1 MSKKLTEPRVVTDNN
16 NDPVCI
22 LPMGFDLTDERR
34 DYIWS
39 YHEEVK
45 RFISHAELLQMFK
58 DEPALVATQEISEP
72 NDQATG

>member
-1 MSKKLTEPRVVTDNN
+1 MSKKLKEPRVVTDSN

-22 LPMGFDLTDERR
+22 LPIGFDLTDERW

-45 RFISHAELLQMFK
+45 RFISHAELLQMFS
-58 DEPALVATQEISEP
+58 DEPALVPTQEISEQS
-72 NDQATG
+72 DQVTE